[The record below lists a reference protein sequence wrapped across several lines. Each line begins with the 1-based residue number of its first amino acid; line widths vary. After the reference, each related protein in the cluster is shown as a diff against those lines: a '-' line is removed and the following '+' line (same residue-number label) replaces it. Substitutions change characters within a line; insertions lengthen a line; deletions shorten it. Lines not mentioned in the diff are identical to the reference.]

1 MKLDVTPTA
10 TLTLQEAFQLGV
22 TRYKEGNKKQARY
35 IFESLLEKAPEAI
48 DVLQVLAVLDVEEK
62 KYLEAEKKL
71 RAALSHCN
79 DTAIALD
86 LAHCLKLQ
94 GKNAEAIKSVDEI
107 LNIHPLHSGALEL
120 RSAISQAMG
129 QRSDSKK
136 AGNIASDV
144 QSAKAEQIQSEILKT
159 LETAGQLIASNNY
172 ALAEQLLKPLLL
184 LDKTNIAVLSTL
196 ASVCSLQE
204 KHTEASHYY
213 QQILAADSS
222 AEFAILGLT
231 NACNKAKNYDIGI
244 KACQTFN
251 KLNSPISLAV
261 HIHWIELL
269 YGKKQFDKAVDIIN
283 RVKVKNANH
292 PDVLWVDAVV
302 NFYYLKDVKSYTV
315 KDMTSS
321 EKKVLKA
328 IDSNKS
334 NINRFNELNACLF
347 LLKIFM
353 GRFKEA
359 DKMLH
364 NVHGDRSSILWNISP
379 IKRAAKN
386 WEEYYP
392 YYEEGIPAHAR
403 MTYTL
408 DNKKWDP
415 RTSENEDVL
424 IVREQGVGDE
434 FFFYHNLDYVI
445 SRSNKVYLAC
455 DKRLVPIIEIAYP
468 EVECIPLIPNTE
480 FIHNIDKLPIL
491 SKVDSWL
498 PAGSIEQHIYR
509 EYDTHWIKESYV
521 ETPHELQSHWDQKIE
536 QHAQPD
542 QLKIGISWRSGLTN
556 NARNLHYLS
565 LDEVAHFMK
574 QFPNATFYNLQYG
587 ECAKE
592 IKKLKKLTGLDIVNF
607 DDLDLKDDF
616 LSTAA
621 LMKSLD
627 AVFTVG
633 SAVYRLAVAT
643 GVPCYVF
650 VARKC
655 DDAYEKPIV
664 YYGEGKDKRHE
675 KFFAYPPL
683 IEDKYPLVESIA
695 NYMKKDFNL

>member
-1 MKLDVTPTA
+1 MKIDVTPTA

-35 IFESLLEKAPEAI
+35 IFESLLARAPEAI
-48 DVLQVLAVLDVEEK
+48 DVLQVLAVLDVEDK

-71 RAALSHCN
+71 RLALSHCN
-79 DTAIALD
+79 DTAITLD

-94 GKNAEAIKSVDEI
+94 GKNSEAIQWVDEI
-107 LNIHPLHSGALEL
+107 LNLHPLHSGALEL

-136 AGNIASDV
+136 AGNIANTV
-144 QSAKAEQIQSEILKT
+144 QAAKSGHIQSEIQKT
-159 LETAGQLIASNNY
+159 LETAGQLMASNNY
-172 ALAEQLLKPLLL
+172 ALAEQLLKPLTLV
-184 LDKTNIAVLSTL
+184 DKTNIAVLSTL
-196 ASVCSLQE
+196 AKVCSSQD

-213 QQILAADSS
+213 QQILDTESS
-222 AEFAILGLT
+222 AEFAILEL
-231 NACNKAKNYDIGI
+231 ARSCIKAKTYDIGI

-251 KLNSPISLAV
+251 KHNPTMSLSV

-269 YGKKQFDKAVDIIN
+269 YGKKLYDKAIDIIN
-283 RVKVKNANH
+283 RIKVKNANH

-321 EKKVLKA
+321 EKKILKA
-328 IDSNKS
+328 INGNKS
-334 NINRFNELNACLF
+334 NINRLNELNACLY
-347 LLKIFM
+347 LLNIFM
-353 GRFKEA
+353 GRFNEA
-359 DKMLH
+359 ENMLH
-364 NVHGDRSSILWNISP
+364 TVHGDKSSILWNISP
-379 IKRAAKN
+379 IKRASHN
-386 WEEYYP
+386 WGEYYQ
-392 YYEEGIPAHAR
+392 YYEEGIPANAR
-403 MTYTL
+403 MTFSL

-415 RTSENEDVL
+415 RTSDNEDVL

-434 FFFYHNLDYVI
+434 LFFYHNLDYVI
-445 SRSNKVYLAC
+445 KRSNKVYLAC
-455 DKRLVPIIEIAYP
+455 DRRLVPILEIAYP

-480 FIHNIDKLPIL
+480 FIHNRDKLDIL
-491 SKVDSWL
+491 NKVDSWI

-509 EYDTHWIKESYV
+509 EYDAHWIRESYV
-521 ETPHELQSHWDQKIE
+521 KTPPEQQSYWENKVKQY
-536 QHAQPD
+536 AQPD
-542 QLKIGISWRSGLTN
+542 QLKIGLSWRSGLKTN
-556 NARNLHYLS
+556 VRNLHYLS

-592 IKKLKKLTGLDIVNF
+592 IKKLKKLTGMDIVNF

-621 LMKSLD
+621 VMNSLD
-627 AVFTVG
+627 TVFTVG

-643 GVPCYVF
+643 GVQSYIF
-650 VARKC
+650 FARKS
-655 DDAYEKPIV
+655 DDDFSQPITFF
-664 YYGEGKDKRHE
+664 GEDKDKKHE
-675 KFFAYPPL
+675 NLFAYPPL
-683 IEDKYPLVESIA
+683 IENKYPLVESIA
-695 NYMKKDFNL
+695 SKIKKDFNI